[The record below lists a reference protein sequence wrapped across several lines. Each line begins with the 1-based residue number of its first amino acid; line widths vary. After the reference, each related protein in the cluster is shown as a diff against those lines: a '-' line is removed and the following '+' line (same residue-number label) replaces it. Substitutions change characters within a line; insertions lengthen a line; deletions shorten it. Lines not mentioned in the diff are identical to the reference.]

1 MWTRLTGLHQYSP
14 KTSKSSL
21 IRNPCFRYA
30 QRVMAHT
37 IFGRVDSVG
46 VPRRA
51 ELFLFWAIF
60 SGYQV
65 DSAAFLAR
73 QLALVATKK
82 TGDIAIGGFVTA
94 LATHFQ
100 HDLSLCASV
109 GGSMVLGIDELIRCD
124 MIVRVEAAYH
134 LVLHG
139 EQRTFPLPNTPRTT
153 IVDEANWLLPF
164 DPVEDVPPPV
174 HHPAPPPS
182 HASSS
187 RGRFR
192 RGGGEPQLYDLMSE
206 LRLGQ
211 QTLLSQQEEMM
222 RQIAANNAAT
232 TQLASRVSD
241 LDTRAEHIED
251 MLAPWYAQYQQ
262 DHPDA
267 YDRRR

>member
-37 IFGRVDSVG
+37 IFGRGDSVG

-51 ELFLFWAIF
+51 ELFLLWAMF
-60 SGYQV
+60 SGHRV

-73 QLALVATKK
+73 QLASVATKK
-82 TGDIAIGGFVTA
+82 SGDIAIGGFVTA
-94 LATHFQ
+94 LAAHFH
-100 HDLSLCASV
+100 HDLSLCAPV
-109 GGSMVLGIDELIRCD
+109 AGSTVLGIDELIRCG
-124 MIVRVEAAYH
+124 MILRVESAYH

-139 EQRTFPLPNTPRTT
+139 EQRTFPPPNTPRTT
-153 IVDEANWLLPF
+153 LAIEANWLLPL

-192 RGGGEPQLYDLMSE
+192 RGGEETQLYDLMSQ
-206 LRLGQ
+206 LHLGQ
-211 QTLLSQQEEMM
+211 QTFLSQQEALMRHQQEMM
-222 RQIAANNAAT
+222 RRIEANTTAT
-232 TQLASRVSD
+232 TQLASRVGH
-241 LDTRAEHIED
+241 LED
-251 MLAPWYAQYQQ
+251 MLAPWYAQYQR

-267 YDRRR
+267 PDQH